1 MALAPQIMLAAPE
14 LHDRDFRALAV
25 AYDGREHLAPVE
37 PGLTELHLGALP
49 DEEHLAELDR
59 GARLGIELLD
69 TKDRI
74 LRHSILLAAG
84 GNDRVHDD
92 VKPLNVGAGAPAR
105 KAAHSTHGAGKGQTG
120 DRPANARDSPGRAR
134 TYGWTYNAP
143 TSERGGLRRA
153 SARTMRN
160 PKDLPTAMTLE
171 DIREL
176 VRNDMAA
183 VDDVIRARL
192 KSSVPLIDRVAEHIV
207 SGGGKRL
214 RPLLVVLVGRAC
226 GNTGHVHVEAAAFIE
241 FIHTATLLH
250 DDVVDSSS
258 MRRGRD
264 TANEVFGNQ
273 ASVLVG
279 DFVYSR
285 AFQMMASLDS
295 QRVIEIM
302 ADATNVI
309 AEGEVL
315 QLMNAHDPETTEQR
329 YLDVIYRKTARLFEA
344 GAEVAAVL
352 SSSGRDAQR
361 SLSRYGRHL
370 GTAYQLVD
378 DVLDFRSNP
387 AERGKNLGDDLAE
400 GKPTLPLI
408 HALKLSSESER
419 ELIRQA
425 IRRGG
430 LAQLQP
436 IIGAIESSG
445 GLDYAARL
453 ARREAEAALDAL
465 DVLPNTDYKR
475 GLQAL
480 ARFAVE
486 HTT

>member
-1 MALAPQIMLAAPE
+1 M
-14 LHDRDFRALAV
+14 
-25 AYDGREHLAPVE
+25 
-37 PGLTELHLGALP
+37 GL
-49 DEEHLAELDR
+49 
-59 GARLGIELLD
+59 
-69 TKDRI
+69 
-74 LRHSILLAAG
+74 
-84 GNDRVHDD
+84 
-92 VKPLNVGAGAPAR
+92 
-105 KAAHSTHGAGKGQTG
+105 
-120 DRPANARDSPGRAR
+120 
-134 TYGWTYNAP
+134 
-143 TSERGGLRRA
+143 
-153 SARTMRN
+153 
-160 PKDLPTAMTLE
+160 PKDPPAAMTLE
-171 DIREL
+171 EIRAL
-176 VRNDMAA
+176 VHHDLAS
-183 VDDVIRARL
+183 VDEVIRCRL

-226 GNTGHVHVEAAAFIE
+226 GNSGNAHVEAAAFIE

-250 DDVVDSSS
+250 DDVVDGSS

-295 QRVIEIM
+295 QRVMEIM

-352 SSSGRDAQR
+352 SDSPTETQR
-361 SLSRYGRHL
+361 TLASYGRHL

-408 HALKLSSESER
+408 HALRLASDPDR
-419 ELIRQA
+419 ALIRTA
-425 IRRGG
+425 IRSGD
-430 LAQLQP
+430 LAQLEP
-436 IIGAIESSG
+436 IIRCIESSG
-445 GLDYAARL
+445 GLEYATEL
-453 ARREAEAALDAL
+453 ARRESQTALDAL
-465 DVLPNTDYKR
+465 EVLPDSAYKR

-480 ARFAVE
+480 ARFAVG